1 MQMPQLNVTLVVCHG
16 LKIRPCFKGHTK
28 CMDISSS
35 GFRLPRH
42 LFSLHVAKPHANA
55 WSGEA
60 VQEAHVHHA
69 RYFVI
74 RRKGGSCHTAAD
86 LALCFAA
93 SRRFNATEGTASTA
107 QTWRST
113 LAADVALQAQEGLL
127 CRTADVVETW
137 DAAVVAAAASMVHD
151 HLRLINGVKVH
162 PSLRWGRHH
171 EQSHAKLP
179 EVLLEPTLC

>member
-1 MQMPQLNVTLVVCHG
+1 MTQRDSHRRSDSHLFLLRDLDSTPMQMPQLNVTLVVCHG
-16 LKIRPCFKGHTK
+16 LKIRPCFKGHIK

-93 SRRFNATEGTASTA
+93 SGRFNATEGTASTA

-113 LAADVALQAQEGLL
+113 FAADVALQA
-127 CRTADVVETW
+127 
-137 DAAVVAAAASMVHD
+137 
-151 HLRLINGVKVH
+151 
-162 PSLRWGRHH
+162 
-171 EQSHAKLP
+171 
-179 EVLLEPTLC
+179 